1 MSWRNVWGSRK
12 RVKAVLSYSQK
23 SFGVP
28 KNVYLIGTMN
38 TADRSIATIDTA
50 LRRRFVFQEM
60 MPNPDVLA
68 DISVE
73 DLSVREMLLHMNKRI
88 AVLYDRE
95 HTIGHAYFMPL
106 KTNPT
111 VEKLAEIF
119 KNNILPL
126 LQEYFYEDYE
136 KIRLVLGDNRKTDE
150 DEPFIRV
157 KRNDYEELFGDAD
170 VGLDDGCSYEINY
183 AAFDSIDS
191 YRFI

>member
-1 MSWRNVWGSRK
+1 
-12 RVKAVLSYSQK
+12 
-23 SFGVP
+23 
-28 KNVYLIGTMN
+28 MN

-170 VGLDDGCSYEINY
+170 VGLDDGCGYEINY